1 MTRDA
6 KDVPPVNLFADDLP
20 PADLPPVDLPPTDES
35 LPIALMR
42 ARERLMVPIREALQV
57 TGLTEQQWRILRV
70 LEEFGPQDATKLAE
84 RASLLMPSQTRIVQN
99 LSEKGYVSR
108 RTNPDDRRKQVVSIT
123 AAGHAV
129 LARNA
134 PKAREISAEFTR
146 ALGEEKVKTL
156 VAILDDIIHM

>member
-6 KDVPPVNLFADDLP
+6 T
-20 PADLPPVDLPPTDES
+20 DLPPVDLPPTDES

-42 ARERLMVPIREALQV
+42 ARERLMIPIREALQA

-108 RTNPDDRRKQVVSIT
+108 RTNPTDRRKQVVSIT
-123 AAGHAV
+123 EAGHQV
-129 LARNA
+129 LVRNA
-134 PKAREISAEFTR
+134 PKAREISAEFAE
-146 ALGEEKVKTL
+146 ALGEEKVRTL
-156 VAILDDIIHM
+156 VAILDDIIRM